1 MADVEHEKQLAA
13 EEAAELVEDGMRV
26 GLGTGSTVAYL
37 LPALAERR
45 LDIRCVATSV
55 HTEQAGNS
63 LGLKVEPFDRLE
75 RLDIAIDGADQVA
88 PDCWL
93 IKGGGAALTREKVVA
108 AAADRFVVIVS
119 ANKTVPALTVPVPL
133 ELLPFGLA
141 STLARVAPTEVR
153 DAPPSPDGGVIADYM
168 GDLDDAAALA
178 ERLSVAGVV
187 EHGLFPPELVAEVI
201 VATGKEISRMAP
213 GQPPR

>member
-1 MADVEHEKQLAA
+1 MADVEQEKKLAA
-13 EEAAELVEDGMRV
+13 EEAAKLVEDGMKV

-37 LPALAERR
+37 LPALAERK

-63 LGLKVEPFDRLE
+63 LGLKVETFDKLE

-119 ANKTVPALTVPVPL
+119 ANKTVPALTAPVPL

-153 DAPPSPDGGVIADYM
+153 DAPPSPDGGVIADYR
-168 GDLDDAAALA
+168 GEVEDPAALA
-178 ERLSVAGVV
+178 ERFSVAGVV
-187 EHGLFPPELVAEVI
+187 EHGLFGPELVAEVI
-201 VATGKEISRMAP
+201 IASGNEISRIAP
-213 GQPPR
+213 A